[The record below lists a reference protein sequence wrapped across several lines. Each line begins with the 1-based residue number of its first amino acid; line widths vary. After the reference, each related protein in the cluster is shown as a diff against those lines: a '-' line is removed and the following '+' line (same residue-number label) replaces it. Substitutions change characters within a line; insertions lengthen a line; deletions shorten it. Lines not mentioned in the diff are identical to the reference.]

1 MIDVLF
7 DLFIGLALLGVGILA
22 VWGLAFYVLMAPS
35 RTRDR
40 AAIQH
45 LHDRNQRRLEGGPR

>member
-1 MIDVLF
+1 MNVFSAL
-7 DLFIGLALLGVGILA
+7 LIGLALFGVGTFA
-22 VWGLAFYVLMAPS
+22 VWGLAFFVLMAPS

-45 LHDRNQRRLEGGPR
+45 LHDRNQRHLEGGPR